1 MSILS
6 RWKLGAKALEVARAA
21 GELLRNLDVSALTLI
36 LIRIIELERELSA
49 PGAGAVKV
57 ARLLQWFAETFPK
70 LSGEVGLVR
79 QFADSVVGLF
89 NLVQLFRK

>member
-21 GELLRNLDVSALTLI
+21 GELLRNLDVSALTAI
-36 LIRIIELERELSA
+36 LLRIIELERELSA
-49 PGAGAVKV
+49 PGAGPIKA
-57 ARLLQWFAETFPK
+57 ARLLQWFVDTFPQ
-70 LSGEVGLVR
+70 LGGEIALVR
-79 QFADSVVGLF
+79 QFADAVVGLF